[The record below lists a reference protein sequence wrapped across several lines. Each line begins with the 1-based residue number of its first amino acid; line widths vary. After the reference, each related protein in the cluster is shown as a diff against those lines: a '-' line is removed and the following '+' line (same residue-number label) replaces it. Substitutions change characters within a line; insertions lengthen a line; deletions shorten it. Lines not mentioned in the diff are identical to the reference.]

1 MLSRVADAFY
11 WMSRYLERA
20 EHAARVI
27 DVASGLALDA
37 SSDTVGGQLLLSIET
52 PPLAD
57 GDSAARNVRLG
68 DITPAQIA
76 AVSANVARA
85 RENARQIREQI
96 SAEMWE
102 HLNSIYLLL
111 NRSGGP
117 PSDPG
122 TFARMMINRAHLFH
136 GVAEASLSRGEG
148 WHFMEIGRYI
158 ERAITTS
165 MMLKRYFIARDRRPT
180 GDRTGDVKDEA
191 AGTGLLS
198 ACAALEAYC
207 RQYTAEIRRE
217 RVAEFLLLNA
227 DFPRSARFAADRI
240 EDSLRTVARLAG
252 RQATGRPERFAGR
265 LRASLNYGTVDEVL
279 EDGVNYLEQLHR
291 QCGQIHVAIYQTYI
305 TYPIESAIGR

>member
-52 PPLAD
+52 PPPAE
-57 GDSAARNVRLG
+57 GETAARNVRLG
-68 DITPAQIA
+68 EITPAQIA
-76 AVSANVARA
+76 AVSANVARS

-148 WHFMEIGRYI
+148 WHFMEIGRYL
-158 ERAITTS
+158 ERAITTA
-165 MMLKRYFIARDRRPT
+165 MMLKRYFLARDRRPT
-180 GDRTGDVKDEA
+180 GARAGDVKDEA

-207 RQYTAEIRRE
+207 RQYTAEIRPE
-217 RVAEFLLLNA
+217 RVAEFLLLDA
-227 DFPRSARFAADRI
+227 DFPRSARFAADRV
-240 EDSLRTVARLAG
+240 EDSLRTIARLAG
-252 RQATGRPERFAGR
+252 RQHTARPDRFAGR
-265 LRASLNYGTVDEVL
+265 LRASLNFGTVDEVL
-279 EDGVNYLEQLHR
+279 EDGANYLEQLRR
-291 QCGQIHVAIYQTYI
+291 QCGQIHVSIYQAYI